1 MYGASAGFNRL
12 TGLSRASL
20 HAWTPW
26 ITHLVDQPTVRSDF
40 RLQLRA
46 VLAATDA
53 RARIDGLTRLA
64 QSRLGLTETIQ
75 LDRALMRDAAE
86 AIEGYAR
93 VRLAVLS
100 TSTIDHLLP
109 AIRVAGL
116 RYKLRLDVFSG
127 SFGQYRQELLDPV
140 SPLLRFRPDLILL
153 SLNARQ
159 TISGV
164 PITASADQVEEALAR
179 AIEELRELWRRAR
192 GTFKATVIQQ
202 SYLDVSEPLF
212 GSYDRLVPATPSRLV
227 ARLNDML
234 AHAAA
239 LENVVLLDVAQ
250 ASARDGLDA
259 WFDVARW
266 LHGKM
271 EIAPQAAMRY
281 GELLARL
288 IGAARGKSRK
298 CLVLD
303 LDDTL
308 WGGVVGEV
316 GLADIILGEG
326 SAQGEA
332 HLALQ
337 RYARLLQERGVI
349 LAICS
354 KNEPALVEA
363 VFREHPEMVLR
374 RADIAA
380 FVVNWND
387 KVENLKEIAERLNI
401 GLDSLVFV
409 DDNAVERAR
418 VREGLPMVAVPELP
432 NDPALYVRCIADA
445 GYFEAV
451 SFTAEDL
458 RRGEQ
463 YRTNVARDALR
474 GASQSVGDFLR
485 GLEMLVTYGPIEQVD
500 LARATQL
507 INKTNQFNTTT
518 RRYSS
523 DEVARFAAASENI
536 TLQFRLADRFGDN
549 GLVSVMI
556 LRPADDP
563 GVLELDTW
571 VMSCRVFGRQLEKEA
586 MSIAVEA
593 ARGRG
598 IRILR
603 AEYIPTERNGV
614 VSGLFKG
621 LGFVAEPATGPGSAS
636 RWILDTA
643 AYVASPTFIARKAP
657 PP

>member
-1 MYGASAGFNRL
+1 M
-12 TGLSRASL
+12 
-20 HAWTPW
+20 
-26 ITHLVDQPTVRSDF
+26 DQPAGQRDF
-40 RLQLRA
+40 RLQIRA
-46 VLAATDA
+46 ASAETDI
-53 RARIDGLTRLA
+53 RARLDALAGLA
-64 QSRLGLTETIQ
+64 QSRLGLVETIQ
-75 LDRALMRDAAE
+75 LDRALMRDATE
-86 AIEGYAR
+86 PIDGYTR

-100 TSTIDHLLP
+100 TNTIDHLLP

-116 RYKLRLDVFSG
+116 GYKLRLDVFSG
-127 SFGQYRQELLDPV
+127 SFGQYRQELLDPA
-140 SPLLRFRPDLILL
+140 SPLLQFRPDLILL

-159 TISGV
+159 TTSGV
-164 PITASADQVEEALAR
+164 PLAATAEEVEQALAR
-179 AIEELRELWRRAR
+179 AIEELRELWHHARR
-192 GTFKATVIQQ
+192 TFKASVIQQ

-212 GSYDRLVPATPSRLV
+212 GSYDRLVPAAPSRLI
-227 ARLNDML
+227 ARLNDLL
-234 AHAAA
+234 ARAAA
-239 LENVVLLDVAQ
+239 QENVMLLDVAQ

-266 LHGKM
+266 LQGKM
-271 EIAPQAAMRY
+271 EIAPQAATRY

-288 IGAARGKSRK
+288 IGAQRGKSRK

-308 WGGVVGEV
+308 WGGVVGDV
-316 GLADIILGEG
+316 GMAGIILGEG

-337 RYARLLQERGVI
+337 RYAKLLKERGVI
-349 LAICS
+349 LAVCS
-354 KNEPALVEA
+354 KNEHASAEA

-374 RADIAA
+374 LADIAA
-380 FVVNWND
+380 FVANWND

-409 DDNAVERAR
+409 DDNPVERAR

-451 SFTAEDL
+451 SFTADDL

-463 YRTNVARDALR
+463 YRTNVAREALR
-474 GASQSVGDFLR
+474 GVSQSVDDFLR
-485 GLEMLVTYGPIEQVD
+485 GLEMWVAYGPIEPVD

-523 DEVARFAAASENI
+523 DEVARLAAAPENI

-571 VMSCRVFGRQLEKEA
+571 VMSCRVFGRQLENEA
-586 MSIAVEA
+586 MTIAVEA

-621 LGFVAEPATGPGSAS
+621 LGFVVEPGTGPIGAS
-636 RWILDTA
+636 RWILNTPE
-643 AYVASPTFIARKAP
+643 YVAPPTFIARRAP

>member
-1 MYGASAGFNRL
+1 MDEPAG
-12 TGLSRASL
+12 
-20 HAWTPW
+20 
-26 ITHLVDQPTVRSDF
+26 QSDF
-40 RLQLRA
+40 RLQLQA
-46 VLAATDA
+46 ALAETDT
-53 RARIDGLTRLA
+53 RARLDRLARLA
-64 QSRLGLTETIQ
+64 QCRLGFIETIQ
-75 LDRALMRDAAE
+75 LDRALVRSAAE
-86 AIEGYAR
+86 PIDGYSR

-100 TSTIDHLLP
+100 TNTIDHLLP

-116 RYKLRLDVFSG
+116 RYKLRLDFFSG
-127 SFGQYRQELLDPV
+127 SFGQYRQELLDPA

-153 SLNARQ
+153 SLSARQ
-159 TISGV
+159 TTWGV
-164 PITASADQVEEALAR
+164 PIAATAEEVEEALAR
-179 AIEELRELWRRAR
+179 AIEELCELWRHAR
-192 GTFKATVIQQ
+192 STFNATVIQQ

-212 GSYDRLVPATPSRLV
+212 GSYDRLVPAAPSRLI
-227 ARLNDML
+227 ARLNDLL

-239 LENVVLLDVAQ
+239 REGVLLLDLAQ
-250 ASARDGLDA
+250 ASARDGIDA

-266 LHGKM
+266 LQGKM
-271 EIAPQAAMRY
+271 EIAPQASPRY
-281 GELLARL
+281 GELVARL
-288 IGAARGKSRK
+288 IGAQRGKSKK

-308 WGGVVGEV
+308 WGGVVGDV
-316 GLADIILGEG
+316 GTAGIILGEG

-337 RYARLLQERGVI
+337 RYAKMLKDRGVI
-349 LAICS
+349 LAVCS
-354 KNEPALVEA
+354 KNEHALAEA
-363 VFREHPEMVLR
+363 AFREHPEMVLR
-374 RADIAA
+374 RPDIAA
-380 FVVNWND
+380 FVANWTD

-409 DDNAVERAR
+409 DDNPVERAR

-463 YRTNVARDALR
+463 YATNTAREALR
-474 GASQSVGDFLR
+474 GVSQSVDDFLR
-485 GLEMLVTYGPIEQVD
+485 GLEMSVTYGPIEPVD

-523 DEVARFAAASENI
+523 DDVARFVAAPENL
-536 TLQFRLADRFGDN
+536 TLQFRLVDRFGDN

-556 LRPADDP
+556 LRVAGDP
-563 GVLELDTW
+563 EALDVDTW
-571 VMSCRVFGRQLEKEA
+571 VMSCRVFGRQLENEA
-586 MSIAVEA
+586 MNIAVEA

-598 IRILR
+598 IQVLC

-614 VSGLFKG
+614 VSGLFKS
-621 LGFVAEPATGPGSAS
+621 LGYAAVPGTEPGGAS
-636 RWILDTA
+636 RWILNTA
-643 AYVASPTFIARKAP
+643 EYVALPTFIARRAP
-657 PP
+657 QP

>member
-1 MYGASAGFNRL
+1 V
-12 TGLSRASL
+12 
-20 HAWTPW
+20 P
-26 ITHLVDQPTVRSDF
+26 I
-40 RLQLRA
+40 
-46 VLAATDA
+46 AAT
-53 RARIDGLTRLA
+53 
-64 QSRLGLTETIQ
+64 
-75 LDRALMRDAAE
+75 
-86 AIEGYAR
+86 
-93 VRLAVLS
+93 
-100 TSTIDHLLP
+100 
-109 AIRVAGL
+109 
-116 RYKLRLDVFSG
+116 
-127 SFGQYRQELLDPV
+127 
-140 SPLLRFRPDLILL
+140 
-153 SLNARQ
+153 
-159 TISGV
+159 
-164 PITASADQVEEALAR
+164 ADEVEEALAR
-179 AIEELRELWRRAR
+179 AIAELRELWRHAR
-192 GTFKATVIQQ
+192 SAFNATVIQQ

-212 GSYDRLVPATPSRLV
+212 GSYDRLVPAAPSRMI
-227 ARLNDML
+227 ARLNDLL

-239 LENVVLLDVAQ
+239 QENVMLLDVAQ

-266 LHGKM
+266 LQGKM
-271 EIAPQAAMRY
+271 EIAPQAATRY
-281 GELLARL
+281 GDLVARL
-288 IGAARGKSRK
+288 IGAQRGKSRK

-308 WGGVVGEV
+308 WGGVLGEV
-316 GLADIILGEG
+316 GTAGIILGEG

-337 RYARLLQERGVI
+337 RYAKLLKERGVI
-349 LAICS
+349 LAVCS
-354 KNEPALVEA
+354 KNEYTLAETA
-363 VFREHPEMVLR
+363 FREHPEMVLR
-374 RADIAA
+374 RPDIAA
-380 FVVNWND
+380 FVANWND
-387 KVENLKEIAERLNI
+387 KVENLKEIAGRLNI

-409 DDNAVERAR
+409 DDNPVERAR
-418 VREGLPMVAVPELP
+418 VRGGLPMVAVPELP

-463 YRTNVARDALR
+463 YATNTAREALR
-474 GASQSVGDFLR
+474 GVSQSVDDFLR
-485 GLEMLVTYGPIEQVD
+485 GLEMSVTCGPIEPVD

-523 DEVARFAAASENI
+523 DEVARFAAAPENL
-536 TLQFRLADRFGDN
+536 TLQFRLVDRFDDN

-556 LRPADDP
+556 LRPAGDP

-621 LGFVAEPATGPGSAS
+621 LGFAAVAGTGPSGAS
-636 RWILDTA
+636 RWILNTA
-643 AYVASPTFIARKAP
+643 EYIAPPTFIARSAP
-657 PP
+657 RP

>member
-1 MYGASAGFNRL
+1 MDEPAG
-12 TGLSRASL
+12 
-20 HAWTPW
+20 
-26 ITHLVDQPTVRSDF
+26 QSDF
-40 RLQLRA
+40 RLQLQA
-46 VLAATDA
+46 ALAETDT
-53 RARIDGLTRLA
+53 RARLDRLA
-64 QSRLGLTETIQ
+64 TLAQCRLGFIETIQ
-75 LDRALMRDAAE
+75 LDRALVRGAAE
-86 AIEGYAR
+86 PIDGYTP
-93 VRLAVLS
+93 VRLAILS
-100 TSTIDHLLP
+100 TSTIDHLLA
-109 AIRVAGL
+109 AIRVAGI
-116 RYKLRLDVFSG
+116 RYKLRLDFFSG
-127 SFGQYRQELLDPV
+127 SFGQYRQELLDPD

-153 SLNARQ
+153 SLSARQ
-159 TISGV
+159 TTSGV
-164 PITASADQVEEALAR
+164 PIAATTDEVEEALAR
-179 AIEELRELWRRAR
+179 AIEELRELWRHAR
-192 GTFKATVIQQ
+192 RTFNATVIQQ
-202 SYLDVSEPLF
+202 SYLDISEPLF
-212 GSYDRLVPATPSRLV
+212 GSYDRLVPAAPSRMI
-227 ARLNDML
+227 ARLNDLL

-239 LENVVLLDVAQ
+239 QENVMLLDVAQ

-266 LHGKM
+266 LQGKM
-271 EIAPQAAMRY
+271 EIAPQAATRY
-281 GELLARL
+281 GELVARL
-288 IGAARGKSRK
+288 IGAQRGKSRK

-308 WGGVVGEV
+308 WGGVVGDV
-316 GLADIILGEG
+316 GTAGIVLGEG

-337 RYARLLQERGVI
+337 RYAKQLKERGVI
-349 LAICS
+349 LAVCS
-354 KNEPALVEA
+354 KNEHALAEA

-374 RADIAA
+374 RPDIAA
-380 FVVNWND
+380 FVANWND
-387 KVENLKEIAERLNI
+387 KVENLKEIAGRLNI

-409 DDNAVERAR
+409 DDNPVERAR

-463 YRTNVARDALR
+463 YATNAAREALR
-474 GASQSVGDFLR
+474 GVSQSVDDFLR
-485 GLEMLVTYGPIEQVD
+485 GLEMSVTYGPIEPVD

-523 DEVARFAAASENI
+523 DEVARFAAAPENL
-536 TLQFRLADRFGDN
+536 TLQFRLVDRFGDN

-556 LRPADDP
+556 LRPAGDP

-598 IRILR
+598 TRILR
-603 AEYIPTERNGV
+603 AEYVPTERNGV

-621 LGFVAEPATGPGSAS
+621 LGFAAVPGTGPSGAS
-636 RWILDTA
+636 RWILNTA
-643 AYVASPTFIARKAP
+643 EYIAPPTFITRSAP
-657 PP
+657 QP